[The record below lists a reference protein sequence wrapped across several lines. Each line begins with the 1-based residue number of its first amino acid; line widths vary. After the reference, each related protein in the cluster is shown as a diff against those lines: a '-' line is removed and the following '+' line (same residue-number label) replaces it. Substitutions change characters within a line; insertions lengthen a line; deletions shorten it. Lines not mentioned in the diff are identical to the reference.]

1 VGTAPLATISE
12 TAESSLVWLHQRSVV
27 NGAAAV
33 AKANGLTFT
42 LTGFVG
48 ERWFLTAIPING
60 LMVAVWVLFGEHGV
74 DGIWAVVSQEHSW
87 WESRE
92 GISALT

>member
-1 VGTAPLATISE
+1 
-12 TAESSLVWLHQRSVV
+12 LVWLHQRSVID
-27 NGAAAV
+27 GAAAA
-33 AKANGLTFT
+33 AKANGLPFT

-48 ERWFLTAIPING
+48 ERWLPPAIPIND
-60 LMVAVWVLFGEHGV
+60 LRVAVWVLFGEHGV